1 LRSPSCGFATD
12 STIPEKR
19 AGLRSPRL
27 HGFSAAQIWIAMA
40 GGQAAREMS
49 RCCNRKVAIGRLGVV
64 LVMVLRRHLPCGP
77 KAFLVLLA
85 LSDESR

>member
-1 LRSPSCGFATD
+1 
-12 STIPEKR
+12 
-19 AGLRSPRL
+19 
-27 HGFSAAQIWIAMA
+27 MV

-49 RCCNRKVAIGRLGVV
+49 RCCNRKVAIGCLGVV
-64 LVMVLRRHLPCGP
+64 LFMVLRRHLPFGP